1 MEVIMIINK
10 YRIRIIGLCSL
21 LLSFFSYHGFCQSYS
36 IIDIDKT
43 EILKLPEGQK
53 EVPIPDGMLSFNDII
68 KVKSNNKTFYE
79 VGYIPVYQ
87 HPTIAKG
94 SIYIN
99 LNNKRSVYDLESV
112 NEITNENNLHHSEY
126 IVNKY
131 SKKEYTVNDIYK
143 SMFGEHPSK
152 IVNYLVS
159 VDAATGDTLWK
170 KQKDYA
176 SVHPAKQVS
185 IVGNL
190 IIDNKTGKEL
200 FKLNSSN
207 PISISEVK
215 EDDEH
220 LYLKTNG
227 NELIA
232 IDLQKS
238 EAIWR
243 VKGNF
248 NKFFVDET
256 RIYTSNQCAI
266 DKKTGNLIWNNS
278 SDIWIVAIVGN
289 YLIGY
294 LYLGEDNPEIFVYN
308 KNTGKLAG
316 YLWADNEFC
325 ASCFDYTSCDP
336 EFIFA
341 EQGEANKTAA
351 LIKCKDGVYLYIF
364 EVSNQY

>member
-1 MEVIMIINK
+1 MIINNK
-10 YRIRIIGLCSL
+10 YKTRIIGLCSL
-21 LLSFFSYHGFCQSYS
+21 LLLFFSYHGFCQSHS

-53 EVPIPDGMLSFNDII
+53 EAPIPDGMLSFNDII
-68 KVKSNNKTFYE
+68 KVKGNSKTSYAVE
-79 VGYIPVYQ
+79 YIPVYQ
-87 HPTIAKG
+87 SPTISKG

-112 NEITNENNLHHSEY
+112 NKITNENNLYHFEY

-170 KQKDYA
+170 KQKDYI
-176 SVHPAKQVS
+176 SVHLAKHVS

-200 FKLNSSN
+200 FKLSSSN

-215 EDDEH
+215 EDEEH

-232 IDLQKS
+232 IDLQKG

-243 VKGNF
+243 VKGDF
-248 NKFFVDET
+248 NKFFIDES
-256 RIYTSNQCAI
+256 RIYTSSQCAI
-266 DKKTGNLIWNNS
+266 DKNTGKIIWNNS
-278 SDIWIVAIVGN
+278 SDVWFVGIVGD

-294 LYLGEDNPEIFVYN
+294 QYGEDDPEVFVYN

-316 YLWADNEFC
+316 YLWSDNEFC
-325 ASCFDYTSCDP
+325 TSCLGYEFCNP

-341 EQGEANKTAA
+341 EQGEGNKTTA
-351 LIKCKDGVYLYIF
+351 LVKCSDGVYLYTF
-364 EVSNQY
+364 EVK

>member
-1 MEVIMIINK
+1 MIINK
-10 YRIRIIGLCSL
+10 NITRIIGLCSL
-21 LLSFFSYHGFCQSYS
+21 LLLFFSYHGFCQSYS

-68 KVKSNNKTFYE
+68 KVKSNNKTSYE
-79 VGYIPVYQ
+79 VDYIPVYQ
-87 HPTIAKG
+87 SPTIAKG

-112 NEITNENNLHHSEY
+112 NEITDENNLHHSGY

-176 SVHPAKQVS
+176 SVHSAKQVS
-185 IVGNL
+185 VVGDL

-200 FKLNSSN
+200 FKLSSSN
-207 PISISEVK
+207 SISISEVK
-215 EDDEH
+215 EDEEY

-243 VKGNF
+243 IKGDF
-248 NKFFVDET
+248 NKFFIDET

-266 DKKTGNLIWNNS
+266 DKKTGKLIWSNS
-278 SDIWIVAIVGN
+278 SDIWIVGLVGD

-294 LYLGEDNPEIFVYN
+294 LYGGEDVSEIYAYN
-308 KNTGKLAG
+308 KYTGKLAG
-316 YLWADNEFC
+316 YLWSDNEFC
-325 ASCFDYTSCDP
+325 TSCLGYEFCNP

-341 EQGEANKTAA
+341 EQGEGNKTAA
-351 LIKCKDGVYLYIF
+351 LIKCNDGVYLYTF
-364 EVSNQY
+364 EVK